1 MDGDESER
9 RPPRRHHTHARGRR
23 SWPGASALD
32 LRQPHEQAAAAI
44 LIVGLVLAATVA
56 LIVLLNRPGH
66 TVSATPPSPSPTLSI
81 GTSRPSPPANGKQQQ
96 PLRCSTP
103 APSGVG
109 ATAPFQICIPEL
121 RVDTSMMQL
130 GLNQDRTVQVPP
142 LSRVGDAGWYR
153 YSAEP
158 GAVGPTVVLGHVDS
172 AQYGEG
178 VFYRLGQL
186 RSGNKIIVSRG
197 DGMLATFRVDKV
209 SEVSKRK
216 FPTNAVYGPTSKS
229 TIRLVTCGGKFNSA
243 TGNYEDNIIAFGT
256 LQSLRHR

>member
-1 MDGDESER
+1 MTPDDDEGEQRASRARHSRACGWGARLRAFVLPR
-9 RPPRRHHTHARGRR
+9 RPRDRVAAGILGAALVLGAVVALLRG
-23 SWPGASALD
+23 SGDHKSAL
-32 LRQPHEQAAAAI
+32 P
-44 LIVGLVLAATVA
+44 
-56 LIVLLNRPGH
+56 P
-66 TVSATPPSPSPTLSI
+66 TPPSPSLSI
-81 GTSRPSPPANGKQQQ
+81 GTSKPSPPTQAKRPQK
-96 PLRCSTP
+96 PLHCSTP

-109 ATAPFQICIPEL
+109 GTAPFQICIPVL
-121 RVDTSMMQL
+121 RVDTSMMQV

-197 DGMLATFRVDKV
+197 DGMLATFRVDTV